1 MIALDRG
8 PVRLVAAATAV
19 LAGLA
24 VGWLAV
30 GWPADGWGADGW
42 RADGGFGVLAVLAVL
57 LAGGNGY
64 EKAYSP

>member
-30 GWPADGWGADGW
+30 GWL
-42 RADGGFGVLAVLAVL
+42 ADGGFGVLAVLAML

>member
-30 GWPADGWGADGW
+30 GWL
-42 RADGGFGVLAVLAVL
+42 ADGGFGVLAVLAVL

>member
-24 VGWLAV
+24 GGWLAV
-30 GWPADGWGADGW
+30 GWP
-42 RADGGFGVLAVLAVL
+42 ADGGFGVLAVLAVL

>member
-8 PVRLVAAATAV
+8 PVRLMAAATAV

-30 GWPADGWGADGW
+30 GWL
-42 RADGGFGVLAVLAVL
+42 ADGGFGVLAAAAVL

>member
-30 GWPADGWGADGW
+30 GWLAVGWP
-42 RADGGFGVLAVLAVL
+42 ADGGFGVLAVLAVL

>member
-30 GWPADGWGADGW
+30 GWPADG
-42 RADGGFGVLAVLAVL
+42 GFGVLAVLAVL

>member
-30 GWPADGWGADGW
+30 GWPAVGWP
-42 RADGGFGVLAVLAVL
+42 ADGGFGVLAVLAVL

>member
-24 VGWLAV
+24 VGWPADGWLAV
-30 GWPADGWGADGW
+30 GWP
-42 RADGGFGVLAVLAVL
+42 ADGGFGVLAVLAVL

>member
-30 GWPADGWGADGW
+30 G
-42 RADGGFGVLAVLAVL
+42 GFGVLAVLAVL

>member
-30 GWPADGWGADGW
+30 GWPAVGWQ
-42 RADGGFGVLAVLAVL
+42 ADGGFGVLAVLAVL